1 MGGNVYIYF
10 NVFNSWQGM
19 GCHAWN
25 AGDFVRL
32 WFLRRE
38 FVLAPSHA
46 AGEAYT
52 PTGEGLAALR
62 AEAKSHYEKGD
73 KRQLLK
79 LSGVLDPMGKD
90 KRLDISCRLA
100 ATGIAREVK
109 GYIGGLDARDADAR
123 KIAESCVRIAAISVK
138 RDLAHCE

>member
-1 MGGNVYIYF
+1 MGVMPGMRVILY
-10 NVFNSWQGM
+10 VFGFCAASSCW
-19 GCHAWN
+19 
-25 AGDFVRL
+25 
-32 WFLRRE
+32 
-38 FVLAPSHA
+38 APGHA

-73 KRQLLK
+73 KRQLLR

-123 KIAESCVRIAAISVK
+123 KIAESRVRIAAISVK
-138 RDLAHCE
+138 RDLANCE